1 MFGPA
6 QPMKIVEIQH
16 PLVQH
21 KMGLLR
27 RRDISNKEF
36 RELVAEVGTLVAFEA
51 TRDLETG
58 EALIEG
64 WAGPVRVRHLSSKV
78 TLVPILRAGLGMLP
92 GVLAALPTA
101 RVGVVG
107 LRRNEHTLQPDHYY
121 LNLPGRM
128 AERVALIVDPMLATG
143 GSTIAAIDQLK
154 AQGCTRIKG
163 LFLVAAPEG
172 LRAVAAAHPDFE
184 VYTAA
189 IDERLNDVGY
199 ILPGLGDAGDK
210 LFGTDLP

>member
-1 MFGPA
+1 
-6 QPMKIVEIQH
+6 MKIIEVQH

-21 KMGLLR
+21 KMGLMR
-27 RRDISNKEF
+27 RKDISNKEF

-51 TRDLETG
+51 TRDLET
-58 EALIEG
+58 EDAVIEG
-64 WAGPVRVRHLSSKV
+64 WAGPTHVRRLAGKV
-78 TLVPILRAGLGMLP
+78 TLVPILRAGLGMLQ

-101 RVGVVG
+101 RIGVVG
-107 LRRNEHTLQPDHYY
+107 LKRNESTLRPDRYY
-121 LNLPGRM
+121 LNLPARM
-128 AERVALIVDPMLATG
+128 AERVAIIVDPMLATG

-163 LFLVAAPEG
+163 VFLVSAPEG
-172 LRAVAAAHPDFE
+172 LRAVEAAHPDFE

-189 IDERLNDVGY
+189 IDDRLNEMGY

-210 LFGTDLP
+210 LFGTDLI

>member
-1 MFGPA
+1 
-6 QPMKIVEIQH
+6 MKTVEVQH

-21 KMGLLR
+21 KMGLMR
-27 RRDISNKEF
+27 RKDISNKEF

-51 TRDLETG
+51 TRDLET
-58 EALIEG
+58 EDAVIEG
-64 WAGPVRVRHLSSKV
+64 WAGPTHVRRLAAKV
-78 TLVPILRAGLGMLP
+78 TLVPILRAGLGMLQ
-92 GVLAALPTA
+92 GVLVALPTA
-101 RVGVVG
+101 RIGVVG
-107 LRRNEHTLQPDHYY
+107 LKRNEQTLRPDRYY
-121 LNLPGRM
+121 LNLPAHM
-128 AERVALIVDPMLATG
+128 AERVAIIVDPMLATG

-154 AQGCTRIKG
+154 AHGCTRIKG

-172 LRAVAAAHPDFE
+172 LRAVEAAHPDFE

-210 LFGTDLP
+210 LFGTDLV

>member
-1 MFGPA
+1 
-6 QPMKIVEIQH
+6 MKIVEVQH

-21 KMGLLR
+21 KMGLMR
-27 RRDISNKEF
+27 RKDISNKEF

-51 TRDLETG
+51 SRDLETE
-58 EALIEG
+58 EAVIEG
-64 WAGPVRVRHLSSKV
+64 WAGPIRVRRLAGKV
-78 TLVPILRAGLGMLP
+78 TLVPILRAGLGMLQ

-101 RVGVVG
+101 RIGVVG
-107 LRRNEHTLQPDHYY
+107 LKRNEQTLRPERYY
-121 LNLPGRM
+121 LNLPARM
-128 AERVALIVDPMLATG
+128 AERVAIIVDPMLATG

-163 LFLVAAPEG
+163 VFLVAAPEG
-172 LRAVAAAHPDFE
+172 LRALEAAHPDFE

-210 LFGTDLP
+210 LFGTDLF